1 MSVAGFVLGLIG
13 TVLGVVSLGWQVA
26 TFLRRRPRPKLTAVV
41 GRLTP
46 EGLLTNDASG
56 DVRGSLMD
64 AAEQL
69 DGIPLIIGVKVAN
82 AGGSPFHVAG
92 WAIRSESD
100 GTSLMPVEKSIG
112 GADFPH
118 VIPPGGNAVFLTEL
132 QHAHRFACT
141 PEVEHTADSAET
153 EGTEIQSAEAVEP
166 PRIVLTVSSGART
179 YATKPIAP
187 ELISLGK
194 G

>member
-1 MSVAGFVLGLIG
+1 MSVAGFVLGLIA
-13 TVLGVVSLGWQVA
+13 TVLATASLGWQVV

-46 EGLLTNDASG
+46 EGLVTNDASG
-56 DVRGSLMD
+56 DVRGSLLD
-64 AAEQL
+64 TAEQVG
-69 DGIPLIIGVKVAN
+69 GIPLIIGVKVAN

-92 WAIRSESD
+92 WAIRSEPD
-100 GTSLMPVEKSIG
+100 GTSLMPVAKPVG

-118 VIPPGGNAVFLTEL
+118 VIPPGGSAVFLTEL
-132 QHAHRFACT
+132 QHAHRFARA
-141 PEVEHTADSAET
+141 ADSSDDEADEST
-153 EGTEIQSAEAVEP
+153 EDREPVAAQP